1 MAPAVAARAGG
12 ESHSSLRARGSLGH
26 GRLRGGAL
34 LLADVGSVGC
44 TWDAGRFVCLVDAVP
59 VEVVVEAAM
68 VTETVEFT
76 MNSTKVR
83 QFSAVSTAPD
93 FSNADAG

>member
-1 MAPAVAARAGG
+1 MHVHVGCGAVRVLVG
-12 ESHSSLRARGSLGH
+12 
-26 GRLRGGAL
+26 RGGARGAVVVPVACAHVVL
-34 LLADVGSVGC
+34 
-44 TWDAGRFVCLVDAVP
+44 AVP